1 MRNYHVSKTK
11 NSSPE
16 DKTFEPRPLSNIG
29 ATKRKPGNRFHIST
43 MTPAPLTTLP
53 SGVIADA
60 HYYTFH
66 VSMRRAFGGRNNH
79 TVKVVE
85 SLFLRNSTLFEQWVI
100 VAEHRV

>member
-1 MRNYHVSKTK
+1 M
-11 NSSPE
+11 
-16 DKTFEPRPLSNIG
+16 G

-53 SGVIADA
+53 SGVIAEAELHISRIDKA
-60 HYYTFH
+60 R
-66 VSMRRAFGGRNNH
+66 VWRSKNNNNH

-85 SLFLRNSTLFEQWVI
+85 SLFLGNAALCKQWVI